1 MIDYHWED
9 PQSEKNTSHGSTMS
23 LMRTAVIGQRLEK
36 FFNSQL
42 FPDSL
47 LARADHCTSMKLEEE
62 EKNKKKKRK
71 PLWRTQFTESLP
83 TFTLS

>member
-1 MIDYHWED
+1 MIDYHSED

-62 EKNKKKKRK
+62 EKNKQKKGNHCG
-71 PLWRTQFTESLP
+71 EHSLLN
-83 TFTLS
+83 LSQPSH